1 MYNGSSVWT
10 CVEGFEVGKGVW
22 FVQRLACGAVF
33 SISRRVG
40 RVGLLLVLFVFK
52 VVVEEGYVVVFTAVL
67 VVRVSL
73 V

>member
-40 RVGLLLVLFVFK
+40 LLLVLFVFK
-52 VVVEEGYVVVFTAVL
+52 VVVEEGNVVVFTAVL